1 MNVLLL
7 LHNASAVVC
16 ILHLQ
21 PGRYPASGDK
31 PKQSQL
37 CLLIVVAPCTPPHDR
52 HLASL
57 NDVAW

>member
-1 MNVLLL
+1 MLLL
-7 LHNASAVVC
+7 LHNVSAVVC
-16 ILHLQ
+16 IIHLQ
-21 PGRYPASGDK
+21 PGGYPASGYK

-37 CLLIVVAPCTPPHDR
+37 RLLIVVAPCTPPHDR